1 MRNLS
6 SAFRARLRAGSTTL
20 CACWRV
26 TRRDGAVQG
35 FTDHDRDIVFDG
47 VTYAVMSGVEG
58 TGFDSEL
65 GFAVGG
71 AEVSGALSA
80 ASIEEADLLNGAW
93 DGARVELWRVDWRAP
108 QHRILMHVGVVGE
121 VRRSGG
127 AFVAELRSLAHALDQ
142 ERGRIFSASCDADLG
157 DARCGFALQALPFA
171 GVFDVSSGGAGEIA
185 AQLPAVPDGF
195 YTNGRIVFL
204 DGANEGAQAHV
215 REHRGGD
222 LTLWT
227 PLARPPAQG
236 DRFRLTA
243 GCDKSFATCR
253 TKFSNVANFRGFP
266 HLPGNDEVFSYAA
279 RGARL
284 DGGSMFR

>member
-6 SAFRARLRAGSTTL
+6 SAFRARLDAGATTL

-26 TRRDGAVQG
+26 ERRDGSVQG
-35 FTDHDRDIVFDG
+35 FTDHDRDISFEG
-47 VTYAVMSGVEG
+47 VTYAVMSGLEG
-58 TGFDSEL
+58 TGFDAEL
-65 GFAVGG
+65 GFAIGG
-71 AEVSGALSA
+71 AEISGALSA
-80 ASIEEADLLNGAW
+80 ASIVEADLLNGAW

-108 QHRILMHVGVVGE
+108 EHRILMHVGIVGE
-121 VRRSGG
+121 VRRSGA

-142 ERGRIFSASCDADLG
+142 ERGRIFSSSCDADLG
-157 DARCGFALQALPFA
+157 DARCGFVLGAAPFA
-171 GVFDVSSGGAGEIA
+171 GVFTVSFASPSEVA
-185 AQLPAVPDGF
+185 AQLPAVADGF
-195 YTNGRIVFL
+195 YANGRVVFL

-215 REHRGGD
+215 RDHRSGA

-227 PLARPPAQG
+227 PLAAPPAQG
-236 DRFRLTA
+236 DSFRLTA

-253 TKFSNVANFRGFP
+253 TKFGNVANFRGFP